1 MPTNQAWDPH
11 QQERQKIV
19 KAQQE
24 QMPTSETWDVTQGY
38 GLLAQPW
45 PECMSDLRDSHE
57 ERVCGPPWVGSSR
70 GKGGSVRYSPSTAW

>member
-24 QMPTSETWDVTQGY
+24 QMPTSERGMATQGY

-57 ERVCGPPWVGSSR
+57 GGSVGHRVGSSR